1 MNSILLYF
9 ILVVCVFL
17 VGMATGIV
25 ISRFTTEKKERYFLK
40 RMEILGTRNN
50 EILDD
55 LKSVISFNN
64 QLAEK
69 NKDLSKQ
76 IDIFIKEWNT

>member
-1 MNSILLYF
+1 MNDLLLYL
-9 ILVVCVFL
+9 ILAVCVFL

-25 ISRFTTEKKERYFLK
+25 MSRFTTEKKERDFLK

-55 LKSVISFNN
+55 LKNVISFNN
-64 QLAEK
+64 QLADK
-69 NKDLSKQ
+69 NRKLEEQ
-76 IDIFIKEWNT
+76 ITKFIEEWT

>member
-9 ILVVCVFL
+9 ILVLCVFL

-25 ISRFTTEKKERYFLK
+25 IARFQTEKKERDFLK

-50 EILDD
+50 EILED
-55 LKSVISFNN
+55 LKNVISFNN
-64 QLAEK
+64 KLAMENREFKEK
-69 NKDLSKQ
+69 LDT
-76 IDIFIKEWNT
+76 FVEEWT

>member
-1 MNSILLYF
+1 MNDLLLYF
-9 ILVVCVFL
+9 ILVACVFL

-25 ISRFTTEKKERYFLK
+25 IARFQTEKKERDFLK

-55 LKSVISFNN
+55 LKNVISFNN
-64 QLAEK
+64 KLALENREFKEK
-69 NKDLSKQ
+69 LDT
-76 IDIFIKEWNT
+76 FVEEWT

>member
-1 MNSILLYF
+1 MSDLLLYF
-9 ILVVCVFL
+9 LLVACVFL

-25 ISRFTTEKKERYFLK
+25 MSRFASEKKERDFLK

-55 LKSVISFNN
+55 LKNVISFNN

-69 NKDLSKQ
+69 NKDLSNQ

>member
-1 MNSILLYF
+1 MSDLLLYF
-9 ILVVCVFL
+9 ILVLCVFL

-25 ISRFTTEKKERYFLK
+25 ISRFTTEKKERDFLK

-55 LKSVISFNN
+55 LKNVISFNN
-64 QLAEK
+64 KLADKNREFKEQLE
-69 NKDLSKQ
+69 Q
-76 IDIFIKEWNT
+76 FIKEWT

>member
-1 MNSILLYF
+1 MNDLLLYL
-9 ILVVCVFL
+9 ILAVCVFL

-25 ISRFTTEKKERYFLK
+25 IARFQTEKKERDFLK

-55 LKSVISFNN
+55 VKSVISFNN
-64 QLAEK
+64 QLADK
-69 NKDLSKQ
+69 NRKLEEQ
-76 IDIFIKEWNT
+76 ITKFIEEWT

>member
-1 MNSILLYF
+1 MNDLLLYF
-9 ILVVCVFL
+9 LLVVCVFL

-25 ISRFTTEKKERYFLK
+25 MSRFTTEKKERDFLK

-55 LKSVISFNN
+55 LKNVISFNN
-64 QLAEK
+64 QLADK
-69 NKDLSKQ
+69 NRKLEEQ
-76 IDIFIKEWNT
+76 ITKFIEEWT